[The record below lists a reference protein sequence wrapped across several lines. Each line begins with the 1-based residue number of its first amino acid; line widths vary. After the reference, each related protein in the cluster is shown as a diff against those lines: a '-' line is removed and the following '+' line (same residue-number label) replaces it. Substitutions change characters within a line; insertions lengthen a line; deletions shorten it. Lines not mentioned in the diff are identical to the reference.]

1 MTLLFNLSTWTIA
14 ILCAIA
20 SEVDVTQL
28 NMTIT
33 TPEKQL
39 IPTQVPYV
47 RTASLLFF
55 FKNDR
60 LIVV

>member
-47 RTASLLFF
+47 CTASF
-55 FKNDR
+55 
-60 LIVV
+60 VVFLQE